1 MLKELEEFIQNNQD
15 DIIVTGGIT
24 DEKIFPIWLVPLAN
38 DEGGNLFA
46 YSIRN
51 GEEGAIYYYSHEFEY
66 GENPEKYIKYLS
78 KDIDAFLNSLDFEEE
93 EE

>member
-1 MLKELEEFIQNNQD
+1 MTSVLPRSSSSFTCASFSFTPAI
-15 DIIVTGGIT
+15 
-24 DEKIFPIWLVPLAN
+24 VPLAN

>member
-1 MLKELEEFIQNNQD
+1 MRRRYDNRK
-15 DIIVTGGIT
+15 DIAIVAWW
-24 DEKIFPIWLVPLAN
+24 KIFPIWLVPLAN

-78 KDIDAFLNSLDFEEE
+78 KDIDAFKLFGFWRRGRIVVFI
-93 EE
+93 